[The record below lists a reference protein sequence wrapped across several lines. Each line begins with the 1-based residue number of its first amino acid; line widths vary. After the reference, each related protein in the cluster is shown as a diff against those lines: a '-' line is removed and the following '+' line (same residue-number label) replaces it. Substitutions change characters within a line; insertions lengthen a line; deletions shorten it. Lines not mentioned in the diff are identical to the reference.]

1 MLWWCNLVSP
11 VWRHSQQHSQTLDQG
26 KGMNIESYIKVE
38 QEQITR
44 SRVLFH
50 SIRFDLNQ
58 DILTKIKQAQETGHG
73 LDISGEL
80 LSDLRHLALLDWENR
95 LQSGLTFSTYYLPVD
110 RAQALMRSV
119 IALDGEILH
128 QIKRDCLENPDFCCQ
143 IADAHYWLI
152 TQILGQLRLKPSP
165 NFPKLAWGLSG
176 LMIILVIVAVLVIPG
191 VLQLILAQPW
201 RWLIIIVGIVSCG
214 LLLVILQ
221 WLLRSCLIRIAP
233 WMLRQLLSGLL
244 SAKPG
249 PKKIAKRILAWLL
262 P

>member
-26 KGMNIESYIKVE
+26 KGMNIDSYINIE

-143 IADAHYWLI
+143 IADAHY
-152 TQILGQLRLKPSP
+152 
-165 NFPKLAWGLSG
+165 
-176 LMIILVIVAVLVIPG
+176 
-191 VLQLILAQPW
+191 
-201 RWLIIIVGIVSCG
+201 
-214 LLLVILQ
+214 
-221 WLLRSCLIRIAP
+221 
-233 WMLRQLLSGLL
+233 
-244 SAKPG
+244 
-249 PKKIAKRILAWLL
+249 
-262 P
+262 